1 MSIKKFIESVKESLN
16 LDKIDEKGKK
26 KSLERL
32 LEKLR
37 SRKEIL
43 DKTPKKTLDKKEK
56 KALREEQS
64 IINLQIKKAEKLL
77 AKFDKGKH

>member
-1 MSIKKFIESVKESLN
+1 MGIKKFIESVKESLN
-16 LDKIDEKGKK
+16 LGKIDEKGKK

-77 AKFDKGKH
+77 AKLNNGKH

>member
-1 MSIKKFIESVKESLN
+1 MGIKKFIESVKESLN
-16 LDKIDEKGKK
+16 LEKIDKKGKK

-37 SRKEIL
+37 SRKKIL
-43 DKTPKKTLDKKEK
+43 DKAPKKSLNKKDK

-77 AKFDKGKH
+77 AKLDNGKH